1 MDESVTRPPTERK
14 PLSQLPPLPP
24 PPPPVEPAQF
34 PPGFWP
40 CVDYLLHHPDRI
52 LASLRADRD
61 LGRLSGIFFRIGL
74 VTCLL
79 YGAVMGAT
87 NLLQGS
93 EQALTQK
100 LLQIGVSALKV
111 PVLFLLTC
119 AIVLPPIY
127 VSNAFVGSRLSF
139 RQMLA
144 VLLSS
149 LAVTTTVLAS
159 MATVSLFF
167 ALTSQSYDFL
177 KLLHVLFFVYAGLSG
192 LGYQRRCLREL
203 MPPGTSSGGL
213 WVLWLVLYMFV
224 GTQLAWVLR
233 PFVGD
238 PGAPFEVF
246 RARTGNFYESVLRS
260 MGNMLDE

>member
-1 MDESVTRPPTERK
+1 
-14 PLSQLPPLPP
+14 
-24 PPPPVEPAQF
+24 
-34 PPGFWP
+34 
-40 CVDYLLHHPDRI
+40 
-52 LASLRADRD
+52 
-61 LGRLSGIFFRIGL
+61 

-93 EQALTQK
+93 EMDLPHK
-100 LLQIGVSALKV
+100 LMQIGVSALKV

-144 VLLSS
+144 VLLSA

-159 MATVSLFF
+159 MATVAMFF

-177 KLLHVLFFVYAGLSG
+177 KLLHVLFFVYAGLAG
-192 LGYQRRCLREL
+192 LAYQRRCLREL
-203 MPPGTSSGGL
+203 MPPGDQHGRAVGAVAGALHVRRHAAGLGAAPVRGRPRDALPGLPRRAAATSTNRWLHSFGQDAGRVRAGGGGPYVSAL
-213 WVLWLVLYMFV
+213 
-224 GTQLAWVLR
+224 
-233 PFVGD
+233 
-238 PGAPFEVF
+238 
-246 RARTGNFYESVLRS
+246 
-260 MGNMLDE
+260 

>member
-1 MDESVTRPPTERK
+1 MSDALDRLASPPT
-14 PLSQLPPLPP
+14 PPPPPLPP
-24 PPPPVEPAQF
+24 AEPAVF
-34 PPGFWP
+34 PAGFWP
-40 CVDYLLHHPDRI
+40 RVDYLLHHRDRI

-61 LGRLSGIFFRIGL
+61 LGLLSGIFFVIGL
-74 VTCLL
+74 VTCAL

-93 EQALTQK
+93 ELDLPHK
-100 LLQIGVSALKV
+100 FMQIGVSALKV

-127 VSNAFVGSRLSF
+127 VSNAFVGSKLSF

-167 ALTSQSYDFL
+167 ALTSQSYHFL
-177 KLLHVLFFVYAGLSG
+177 KLLHVLFFAYAGLAG
-192 LGYQRRCLREL
+192 LAYQRRCLREL
-203 MPPGTSSGGL
+203 MPSGASAGGL
-213 WVLWLVLYMFV
+213 WVMWLVLYMFV

-238 PGAPFEVF
+238 PGTEFQVF
-246 RARTGNFYESVLRS
+246 RPRSGNFYESVVGSFGR
-260 MGNMLDE
+260 MLDE